1 MAKKEIAKKEIAKE
15 VIKEIKQEIK
25 QDNIALV
32 KSKIEAH
39 LLGKERV
46 DLQEIYNLL

>member
-1 MAKKEIAKKEIAKE
+1 MAKVKINVENIVKKAKE
-15 VIKEIKQEIK
+15 EIKK
-25 QDNIALV
+25 DNIALV

-39 LLGKERV
+39 LLGKEKV